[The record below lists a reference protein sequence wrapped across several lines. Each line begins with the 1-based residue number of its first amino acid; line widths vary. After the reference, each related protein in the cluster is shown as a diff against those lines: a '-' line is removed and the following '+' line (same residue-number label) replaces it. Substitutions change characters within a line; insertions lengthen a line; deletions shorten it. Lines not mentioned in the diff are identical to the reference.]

1 MEATIKIKNAVIKAI
16 ADGICSYKEAQEY
29 CAKMG
34 ITL

>member
-1 MEATIKIKNAVIKAI
+1 MKEIIKVKNEIIKALVTGLI
-16 ADGICSYKEAQEY
+16 SYEEAQEY

>member
-1 MEATIKIKNAVIKAI
+1 MVEVIKIKNAVIKAI
-16 ADGICSYKEAQEY
+16 ADGIMTFTEAQEY